1 MIFVFILVRLVR
13 EIIINVDLLC
23 WLGLWGNLVMG
34 YSRDIWFSVKISF
47 WGLKEFK
54 YFSRIFFNKEGRE
67 YFEKK
72 YVKLYWWDI
81 LFLEV

>member
-1 MIFVFILVRLVR
+1 
-13 EIIINVDLLC
+13 
-23 WLGLWGNLVMG
+23 MG

-72 YVKLYWWDI
+72 REVILMGYFIFGSIKFIFVRFFERWGGSREYKLD
-81 LFLEV
+81 LFFE